1 MTRRGEAALVVFAAL
16 IAAAGTA
23 LVVLAAG
30 EGLPVDVVAAGATHL
45 AAFGGL
51 HVAARRWAGAGSR
64 LLIAPVALVAA
75 LGSIEIFR
83 IDPDLGRLQRWW
95 LLLAAALAVGLLH
108 LMRHRGVEPL
118 RRFRYLSLAAA
129 LALLATPL
137 LPASLPL
144 GGATVNGARL
154 WVRLDLGDRSLSFQ
168 PGEAAKILLV
178 VFLASYLADRW
189 QGLSVMPRSFGPLR
203 LPEPRQ
209 LLPVALAFGVSFVVL
224 VYQRDIGASLLLFVV
239 FVLMLHVATGRAS
252 YLVAGGALAAGGA
265 VAAANAFTHVATRV
279 TAWLSPFDDFTGA
292 GFQAAQGVF
301 ALADAGLLG
310 TGIGN
315 GAPYLIPA
323 AATDYVFVA
332 VTEETGLAGGLAM
345 LAAYALVIAV
355 GFGIGLRAA
364 DRFRSLLAGG
374 LAITLAVQ
382 ILLIVGGV
390 LRLLPL
396 TGIALPFASYG
407 GSSLLAN
414 MAIVALLCRISHEE
428 RA

>member
-1 MTRRGEAALVVFAAL
+1 MTRTGEAALVVFASL
-16 IAAAGTA
+16 LAAAGTA
-23 LVVLAAG
+23 LVILAAD
-30 EGLPVDVVAAGATHL
+30 EGVAVDVAAAGGAHL

-51 HVAARRWAGAGSR
+51 LLAVRRWAGAGSR
-64 LLIAPVALVAA
+64 LLVAPIALITA
-75 LGSIEIFR
+75 LGSIEVFR

-95 LLLAAALAVGLLH
+95 LLLAAALAAGLLH
-108 LMRHRGVEPL
+108 LMRNRGVEPL
-118 RRFRYLSLAAA
+118 RRFRYLALSAA
-129 LALLATPL
+129 LALLAAPL
-137 LPASLPL
+137 LPGSWPV
-144 GGATVNGARL
+144 GGATINGSRL

-189 QGLSVMPRSFGPLR
+189 QGLAAMPRSLGPLR

-209 LLPVALAFGVSFVVL
+209 LLPVVLAFGVSFVVL

-239 FVLMLHVATGRAS
+239 FVVMLFVATGRPS
-252 YLVAGGALAAGGA
+252 YLLAGGVLAAGGA
-265 VAAANAFTHVATRV
+265 VAAANAFAHVATRV
-279 TAWLSPFDDFTGA
+279 TAWLRPFDDFTGA
-292 GFQAAQGVF
+292 GFQAAQGIF
-301 ALADAGLLG
+301 ALAEAGMLG
-310 TGIGN
+310 SGLGS

-332 VTEETGLAGGLAM
+332 ITEETGLAGGLGM
-345 LAAYALVIAV
+345 LAAYALMVAA
-355 GFGIGLRAA
+355 GFGIALRAA
-364 DRFRSLLAGG
+364 DRFRSLLAAG
-374 LAITLAVQ
+374 LTITLAVQ

-414 MAIVALLCRISHEE
+414 MLIVALLCRISHEE
-428 RA
+428 RS

>member
-1 MTRRGEAALVVFAAL
+1 VTRRREAALILFAAL

-23 LVVLAAG
+23 LVALTAG
-30 EGLPVDVVAAGATHL
+30 EGLPIDVAAAGGAHL

-51 HVAARRWAGAGSR
+51 HVAARLWAAAGSR
-64 LLIAPVALVAA
+64 LLIPPVALVTA
-75 LGSIEIFR
+75 LGSIEVFR

-95 LLLAAALAVGLLH
+95 LLLAAALAAGLLH
-108 LMRHRGVEPL
+108 LMRDRGVDAL

-129 LALLATPL
+129 LLLLAAPL
-137 LPASLPL
+137 LPAAWPL

-154 WVRLDLGDRSLSFQ
+154 WLRLDLGDRSLSFQ

-178 VFLASYLADRW
+178 VFLASYLTDRW
-189 QGLSVMPRSFGPLR
+189 RGLSVMPRSFGPLR

-209 LLPVALAFGVSFVVL
+209 LLPVVLAFGVAFIVL

-239 FVLMLHVATGRAS
+239 FVLMLAVATGRAG

-265 VAAANAFTHVATRV
+265 VAAANVITHVAARV
-279 TAWLSPFDDFTGA
+279 TAWLRPFDDFTGA
-292 GFQAAQGVF
+292 GFQVAQGVF
-301 ALADAGLLG
+301 ALADAGLVG
-310 TGIGN
+310 TGLGN
-315 GAPYLIPA
+315 GSPYLIPA

-332 VTEETGLAGGLAM
+332 ITEEIGLAGGLAM
-345 LAAYALVIAV
+345 LAAYALVVAT
-355 GFGIGLRAA
+355 GFGIALRAA

-374 LAITLAVQ
+374 LTITLAVQ
-382 ILLIVGGV
+382 TLLIVGGV